1 MLRFIY
7 CLILLGSMILENNA
21 KAEDLATNHN
31 SPPLDA
37 RNGWQHILGT
47 TTTNELQ
54 PDIVLGYSGAGW
66 DVEIDLIAQADI
78 PDHTW
83 LAISNR
89 VGSRLKLWQ
98 TNGTPV
104 ISTNASALAAFH
116 LPKLTTVSEARRG
129 VYRERRGGQWLG
141 GRNPVHDGTSLAYTS
156 VWSLQSVFDMSLTND
171 YVLQITPLI
180 YKVETN
186 EMTAHLVEF
195 PPVKVKLMANGNVQK
210 LSD

>member
-7 CLILLGSMILENNA
+7 CLILLGSMTLRNNS
-21 KAEDLATNHN
+21 KAEDLVTNHDT
-31 SPPLDA
+31 PFLDA
-37 RNGWQHILGT
+37 RNGWQHILST
-47 TTTNELQ
+47 TITNELQ
-54 PDIVLGYSGAGW
+54 PDIILGYSGAGW
-66 DVEIDLIAQADI
+66 DVEINLIAQADI

-89 VGSRLKLWQ
+89 VGSRLELWQ
-98 TNGTPV
+98 TNGVPV
-104 ISTNASALAAFH
+104 ISRNASALAAFH

-141 GRNPVHDGTSLAYTS
+141 GRNPVHEGTSLAYTA
-156 VWSLQSVFDMSLTND
+156 VWDLQSVFDISLTND

-180 YKVETN
+180 YRVETN

-195 PPVKVKLMANGNVQK
+195 PPVKVKLMANGNVQR